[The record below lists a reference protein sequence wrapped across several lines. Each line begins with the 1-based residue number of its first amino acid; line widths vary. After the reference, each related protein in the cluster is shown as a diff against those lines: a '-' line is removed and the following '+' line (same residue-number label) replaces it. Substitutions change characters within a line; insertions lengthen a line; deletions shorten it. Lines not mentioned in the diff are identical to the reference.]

1 MVVAI
6 LRCSELHGLSHR
18 RMPQLE
24 DILFH
29 LPNGGSLQ
37 VHFTFHSAPNYINGA
52 WIGQPRLCFYPHV
65 FLIVLYGVTGAWW
78 LFSIFIGMLNLI
90 FLPCIHKWNK
100 KRWGLVH
107 SSIKFSSFFFF
118 LDGLCQTEPWRHLL
132 LRVPWSDFYFGK
144 MVTVTCWTKEKKSNI
159 IW

>member
-6 LRCSELHGLSHR
+6 LRCSELHRLSHR
-18 RMPQLE
+18 CMPQLE

-65 FLIVLYGVTGAWW
+65 FLIVLDGVTEAWW
-78 LFSIFIGMLNLI
+78 LFSIFIGMLNFI

-100 KRWGLVH
+100 KR
-107 SSIKFSSFFFF
+107 
-118 LDGLCQTEPWRHLL
+118 
-132 LRVPWSDFYFGK
+132 
-144 MVTVTCWTKEKKSNI
+144 
-159 IW
+159 